1 MLGCFRRPTLY
12 ARSGKPSMARLYP
25 GVSRYA
31 RPGQSGRARSGRAEP
46 CSAAFGDP
54 PCTPDLASRAWLGS
68 TRVSAGTPGPASRAG
83 PSSGRA
89 EPCSAAF
96 GDPPC
101 TPDPASREWLGST
114 RVSAGTHGPASR
126 AEPALVE
133 PSHARLLSAA
143 HLVRPIRQA
152 EHGSALP
159 RCQPVRPIRQA
170 EHGSAL
176 PGCQPVRPIRPAEH
190 GAALPGRP
198 CCVPDNPPGVGQR
211 VVCPNTSSMTNWLPK
226 NASSSSAIA
235 VRVQCTA
242 LAPRQP

>member
-68 TRVSAGTPGPASRAG
+68 ARVSAGTPGPASRAG

-89 EPCSAAF
+89 EPCSAALS
-96 GDPPC
+96 DPPC
-101 TPDPASREWLGST
+101 APDPASRAWLGSTQVSAGTPDPASRAWLGST
-114 RVSAGTHGPASR
+114 RVSAGTPDPASR
-126 AEPALVE
+126 AWRGATRATVFCAEYPPA
-133 PSHARLLSAA
+133 
-143 HLVRPIRQA
+143 
-152 EHGSALP
+152 
-159 RCQPVRPIRQA
+159 
-170 EHGSAL
+170 
-176 PGCQPVRPIRPAEH
+176 
-190 GAALPGRP
+190 
-198 CCVPDNPPGVGQR
+198 VGQR

-226 NASSSSAIA
+226 KASSSSAIA

-242 LAPRQP
+242 LAPRHP